1 MIVRNIKTSHD
12 GILYPKHGQ
21 RFTFGNNKD
30 EYIAVYNAD
39 CTICAFKKDTKK
51 CVMFDCVKSQ
61 IHFIKH
67 IQKL

>member
-1 MIVRNIKTSHD
+1 MIVRNVEISDK

-21 RFTFGNNKD
+21 RFTFGDNKD

-39 CTICAFKKDTKK
+39 CTMCALKTDTKK